1 MISFNALTTKITHI
15 LFLFAFVFMI
25 SCKSDKSNLKY
36 SFFVAGHTYGN
47 PMSPQIGLYPKFKEQ
62 IKDINQ
68 TQGLELGIFTGDVV
82 QKPTNEY
89 WKAALKDM
97 DEFNVPIHIARGN
110 HDGGAIFDSIFK
122 KSYYA
127 FNLHNNLFIIL
138 APASWS
144 IKDQQ
149 LDFLDSTLNANKNK
163 VKNTFVFA
171 HELIW
176 WSPEKYPD
184 VKVNFL
190 PHYPGQT
197 NYFEKVHPL
206 FVDYNQPVYL
216 FSGDVG
222 CSIDVSPYA
231 FKTEDNV
238 SFIAS
243 GMGNGENDNYILVD
257 IYNND
262 SVATNVIK
270 F

>member
-1 MISFNALTTKITHI
+1 MISFNNSMTKITSVLI
-15 LFLFAFVFMI
+15 LFVFI
-25 SCKSDKSNLKY
+25 IGCKHTSNKPNLKY

-47 PMSPQIGLYPKFKEQ
+47 PMSPQIGLYPKFKEK
-62 IKDINQ
+62 INSINQ
-68 TQGLELGIFTGDVV
+68 TQGLELGVFTGDVV
-82 QKPTNEY
+82 QTPTIEY
-89 WKAALKDM
+89 WEAALKDM
-97 DEFNVPIHIARGN
+97 EEFNVPIHIARGN
-110 HDGGAIFDSIFK
+110 HDGTAIFDSIFN

-127 FNLHNNLFIIL
+127 FNLHNDLFIIL
-138 APASWS
+138 APAGWN

-184 VKVNFL
+184 VNVNFL

-206 FVDYNQPVYL
+206 FVNFNQPVYL

-222 CSIDVSPYA
+222 CSVDVSPYA
-231 FKTEDNV
+231 FKSEDNV

-243 GMGNGENDNYILVD
+243 GMGGGENDNYILVD
-257 IYNND
+257 IYNDD
-262 SVATNVIK
+262 SVATNLIK